1 MSWLW
6 RMVLV
11 AVVTLVPGAFLLLV
25 SYLATRTMWEHWR
38 LAQQESLTS
47 GVPVSFRE
55 VLATVHVK
63 DLVQQAR
70 AAL

>member
-25 SYLATRTMWEHWR
+25 SYLATRTMWEHWC
-38 LAQQESLTS
+38 LARRESLNS
-47 GVPVSFRE
+47 GVPVSFRD

-70 AAL
+70 ASL

>member
-6 RMVLV
+6 RMMLV
-11 AVVTLVPGAFLLLV
+11 AVVTLVPGAFVLLV
-25 SYLATRTMWEHWR
+25 SYLALRTMWEHWC
-38 LAQQESLTS
+38 LAQQESQSS
-47 GVPVSFRE
+47 GVPVSFRD